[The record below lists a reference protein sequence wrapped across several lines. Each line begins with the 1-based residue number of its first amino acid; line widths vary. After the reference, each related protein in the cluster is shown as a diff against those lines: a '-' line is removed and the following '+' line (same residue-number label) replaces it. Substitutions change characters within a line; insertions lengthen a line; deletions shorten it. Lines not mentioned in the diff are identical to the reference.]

1 MLGKITSMLMRIT
14 TEIKQYCLFIFNF
27 KICIYVVTFFHVE
40 VFHLLH
46 AMGVYQINHIWS
58 AQIKIRMYSTDTAF
72 FTWEWDRN

>member
-1 MLGKITSMLMRIT
+1 MLL
-14 TEIKQYCLFIFNF
+14 L
-27 KICIYVVTFFHVE
+27 FFHVE